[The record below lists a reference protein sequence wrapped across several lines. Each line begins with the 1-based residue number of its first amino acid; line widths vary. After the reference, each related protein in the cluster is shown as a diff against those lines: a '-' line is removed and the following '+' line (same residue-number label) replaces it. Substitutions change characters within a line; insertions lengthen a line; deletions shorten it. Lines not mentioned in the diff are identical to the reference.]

1 MKNTTGP
8 APDRGGERNLKMKN
22 RIITAIRAAAV
33 LAILAALAT
42 VAGILARYHGN
53 PVELAERIPACIISA
68 AAAVLVTVAAVIGE
82 EAVTK

>member
-1 MKNTTGP
+1 MKT
-8 APDRGGERNLKMKN
+8 KN
-22 RIITAIRAAAV
+22 IIIRAIRAGAV

-53 PVELAERIPACIISA
+53 PVELAESLPRCIIIT

-82 EAVTK
+82 EAATK

>member
-1 MKNTTGP
+1 
-8 APDRGGERNLKMKN
+8 MKN
-22 RIITAIRAAAV
+22 RIITAIRAGAV

-42 VAGILARYHGN
+42 VAGTLARYHGN
-53 PVELAERIPACIISA
+53 PVELAESLPACIISA